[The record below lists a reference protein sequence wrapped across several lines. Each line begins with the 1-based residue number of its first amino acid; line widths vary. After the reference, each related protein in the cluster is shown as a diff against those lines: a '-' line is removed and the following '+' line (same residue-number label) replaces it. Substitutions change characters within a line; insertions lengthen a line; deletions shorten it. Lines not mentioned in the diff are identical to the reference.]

1 MMSPKGHLV
10 SQCVELEHRTL
21 GDLLAAIKLEKKNY
35 LPATVNYLHIPR
47 DGLHSRTPDLTFHND
62 I

>member
-21 GDLLAAIKLEKKNY
+21 GDLLAAIKLEKKLSPSNCQLSAY
-35 LPATVNYLHIPR
+35 PQGWTLQQDPRPHI
-47 DGLHSRTPDLTFHND
+47 S
-62 I
+62 